1 MLVPLLPAN
10 SLITVTGCGPTHWLG
25 SGGGR
30 QGLRCRPPGQARSPS
45 SACPPL
51 SPWLSGGC
59 GDRWCQITPTEGS
72 WGPPGPAALER
83 RQGLPA
89 GLCLE
94 PPVQERPR
102 FQSASRGLSLKHQNR
117 TTFDGVGKSAVG
129 RPVQECAWEKGST
142 HSFTVLKMYE
152 RTQQPP
158 YLTWM
163 QTPHRHESKTPV
175 LLHTPHSFWVP
186 HEKYRVLCTPAH
198 TEMRGI
204 QITHSS

>member
-25 SGGGR
+25 SEGGR
-30 QGLRCRPPGQARSPS
+30 QGLWCGPPGQVRSPS

-51 SPWLSGGC
+51 SPWLSGDC
-59 GDRWCQITPTEGS
+59 GDRWCQITPTEGP
-72 WGPPGPAALER
+72 WGLPRPAALER
-83 RQGLPA
+83 RQGLPP

-94 PPVQERPR
+94 PPVQERPC

-117 TTFDGVGKSAVG
+117 TTFDGVGKS
-129 RPVQECAWEKGST
+129 VQECAPSTWEKGST
-142 HSFTVLKMYE
+142 CSFTVLKMY
-152 RTQQPP
+152 TAAPLSHLNANTSQ
-158 YLTWM
+158 TWI
-163 QTPHRHESKTPV
+163 QDTSTAPHA
-175 LLHTPHSFWVP
+175 SFLWVP